1 MGILDGAREFNSARI
16 GTLAGGATAKAY
28 FYIAD
33 DAVLTDIGFVDSV
46 AVTANGTNYLTVAA
60 YVGAT
65 KLVEIN
71 TNTGA
76 SASGLATNSTHVIA
90 GLTVPLGQTVT
101 VNGTAYT
108 YFDGKATAAATATQA
123 DKALVLNL
131 GSRFN
136 VSDGI
141 TTGAAQ
147 SGVIS
152 TVKSEYGNLV
162 TSGYG
167 ATGFGY
173 TQLSGIRLPAGSTL
187 ELRAVNTATSPAT
200 FANLTLLANTRAGR

>member
-1 MGILDGAREFNSARI
+1 MGLLDGARDLIPVRI
-16 GTLAGGATAKAY
+16 GVLSAGATAKIYDY
-28 FYIAD
+28 FTD
-33 DAVLTDIGFVDSV
+33 DAILTDIGFADS
-46 AVTANGTNYLTVAA
+46 AAFTASDTNYLTISA
-60 YVGAT
+60 YIGAT

-71 TNTGA
+71 TKTGA
-76 SASGLATNSTHVIA
+76 SASGLAANATHTIA
-90 GLTVPLGQTVT
+90 GLTVPIGQTVT

-108 YFDGKATAAATATQA
+108 YFDGKATAAAVATQA
-123 DKALVLNL
+123 DKFLNLNL
-131 GSRFN
+131 GSRFS

-147 SGVIS
+147 AGVIS

-173 TQLSGIRLPAGSTL
+173 TQLAGIRIPAGSTL
-187 ELRAVNTATSPAT
+187 EIRAVSTGTAAGV
-200 FANLTLLANTRAGR
+200 NLTVAYAARAGRQ

>member
-1 MGILDGAREFNSARI
+1 MGILDGAREFNSVRI
-16 GTLAGGATAKAY
+16 GALAGGATVKSY

-33 DAVLTDIGFVDSV
+33 ETILTDIGFVESQ
-46 AVTANGTNYLTVAA
+46 AITAGSNYLTVAA

-65 KLVEIN
+65 KLAEIN

-76 SASGLATNSTHVIA
+76 SASGLVTNSTHVVA

-108 YFDGKATAAATATQA
+108 YLDGKATAAATATQA
-123 DKALVLNL
+123 DKAVMLNL

-147 SGVIS
+147 AGVIS

-162 TSGYG
+162 TTGYG

-173 TQLSGIRLPAGSTL
+173 TQLTGIRIPAGSTL
-187 ELRAVNTATSPAT
+187 ELRAVNTATSPVT
-200 FANLTLLANTRAGR
+200 FANLTLLCNTRAGRQ